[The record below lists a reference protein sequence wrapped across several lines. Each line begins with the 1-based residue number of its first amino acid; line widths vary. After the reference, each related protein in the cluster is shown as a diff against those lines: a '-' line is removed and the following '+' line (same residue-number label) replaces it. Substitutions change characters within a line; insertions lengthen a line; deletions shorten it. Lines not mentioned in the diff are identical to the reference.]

1 MSLTKMKVMRA
12 VSAQAEEAQRIAI
25 IRRPAAKRRVADMAG
40 KQGSDAMRWGCVLST
55 HAPVAAIA
63 YAPWR

>member
-1 MSLTKMKVMRA
+1 VMRA

-25 IRRPAAKRRVADMAG
+25 NRMPAAKRRGADMAG
-40 KQGSDAMRWGCVLST
+40 KQGSDAMRWGCVLSM
-55 HAPVAAIA
+55 HAPGAAIA

>member
-1 MSLTKMKVMRA
+1 MKVMRA

-25 IRRPAAKRRVADMAG
+25 NRMAAAKRRGADMAG
-40 KQGSDAMRWGCVLST
+40 KQGSDAMQWGCVLSM
-55 HAPVAAIA
+55 HAPAVAIA